1 MKICHLTKIRLQFN
15 SILCQYSELTL
26 TSLTLLLL
34 LTLLLEMNII
44 SVKKKFKNCKEHY
57 NGKRITVS
65 HCKLY

>member
-1 MKICHLTKIRLQFN
+1 MKICHITKIRLQFN

-44 SVKKKFKNCKEHY
+44 SVKKKF
-57 NGKRITVS
+57 
-65 HCKLY
+65 